1 MATLGLT
8 STRGILTEKTVN
20 TLGNSGQPPQLVKE
34 IPWPPKLADAR
45 IRTTNKRRI
54 DEVDTPELAVTHL
67 RPRIESVQDY
77 YGIQILEDADGPSH
91 KASWSS
97 EMFESNTHCCL
108 QNPAPS
114 SINMSLP
121 TISHHS
127 SEINDT
133 DSQKS
138 CMSSLINFDPEDETI
153 GSQQT
158 AATEVTQPERSVA
171 RAVENLRLRLRVAM
185 FKVQTN
191 QASIPMS
198 QLQISPRKPLTLPSF
213 HLSPAPL
220 SHTEETELP
229 KLLPAPVLRPT
240 AYSSRTVTQ
249 TDPPF
254 PAFSSNTSPQRNFH
268 GGLFQ
273 TPALPRPSLPQREGS
288 STDSPKKDL
297 INGEDETN
305 LPSSVVKGRA
315 ADGLL
320 GLMHARV

>member
-1 MATLGLT
+1 MPESDKVAHETGTIIVSGDSCRRRAKATESIKAEADSRQITFSAAMATLGLT

-171 RAVENLRLRLRVAM
+171 RAV
-185 FKVQTN
+185 
-191 QASIPMS
+191 
-198 QLQISPRKPLTLPSF
+198 
-213 HLSPAPL
+213 
-220 SHTEETELP
+220 
-229 KLLPAPVLRPT
+229 
-240 AYSSRTVTQ
+240 
-249 TDPPF
+249 
-254 PAFSSNTSPQRNFH
+254 
-268 GGLFQ
+268 
-273 TPALPRPSLPQREGS
+273 
-288 STDSPKKDL
+288 ST
-297 INGEDETN
+297 
-305 LPSSVVKGRA
+305 
-315 ADGLL
+315 
-320 GLMHARV
+320 